1 MTLQVY
7 NTLTNRLEAFQ
18 PLIEGKVR
26 MYLCGPTVYD
36 HGHLGHG
43 RSAVA
48 FDVIRR
54 YLEYRYGAENVT
66 FVTNYTDIDDKM
78 INRANEEG
86 ISVPELAD
94 RIIPEY
100 VADYAALGI
109 KPPTKQTKATDY
121 LPQMIEIIEK
131 LIKKGHAYETEDGI
145 YFEIETFPEY
155 GKLSNQ
161 KRGELQAGARIQIY

>member
-7 NTLTNRLEAFQ
+7 NTLSNQLEAFQ
-18 PLIEGKVR
+18 TLTKGKVR
-26 MYLCGPTVYD
+26 IYICGPTVYD

-43 RSAVA
+43 RSVVA

-78 INRANEEG
+78 IVRANEEG
-86 ISVPELAD
+86 ITVPELAN

-100 VADYAALGI
+100 EEDYGKLGI
-109 KPPTKQTKATDY
+109 KPPTIQTKATDY
-121 LPQMIEIIEK
+121 LPQ
-131 LIKKGHAYETEDGI
+131 
-145 YFEIETFPEY
+145 
-155 GKLSNQ
+155 
-161 KRGELQAGARIQIY
+161 